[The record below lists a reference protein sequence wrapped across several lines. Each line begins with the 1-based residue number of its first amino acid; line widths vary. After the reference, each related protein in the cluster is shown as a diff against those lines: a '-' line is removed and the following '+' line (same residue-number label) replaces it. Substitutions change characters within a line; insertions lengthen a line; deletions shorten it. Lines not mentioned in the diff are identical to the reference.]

1 MPSGPSKWNRI
12 GPGQYR
18 DQYGN
23 TLSGQSKAPTRNM
36 APAPT
41 PAPAAKPPPAA
52 EPPPAA
58 DGTGVWNPP
67 PAPASPPPA
76 QTAPPTGQPRNGAMA
91 RDPQPVENVA
101 RVEERIRFLKKTRPN
116 DPQIKQLEAR
126 LRASPQ
132 QPAAPAPGQAA
143 QPEAGVQPPPP
154 PVDWQAPPNIESL
167 PENYMR
173 SLPEMPSREN
183 MGLTP
188 DQFYQ
193 PPTPDPYSGYANTP
207 LNQQTWEQQFG
218 TLNYGANQ
226 GLASQMQYAQQ
237 QGAFNPGSFQEQMDK
252 AYSNVMQQFER
263 TNKEQFQQ
271 EQQQFQQMAAERGLD
286 PAGEAYK
293 ALQKQVYDRQD
304 MARQNAMS
312 TAQQAAQGVQAQAYG
327 QAAQTYG
334 MPFQQMGAFAPFYGA
349 QANMQGQMMGQ
360 QFQLGSQREQ
370 RAADVAQTQ
379 AGWQQ
384 QERMGGIDF
393 GRQQAMFQEQAREEA
408 ASAARAQQYAIQLT
422 KMGYSQQDAQAQAE
436 FQRQKDLLAIQQRYA
451 QANTRL
457 AARLQPRGGGGG
469 GSGMNP
475 FEQYMAQQNMAGYNQ
490 PQQPR
495 QPSTGN
501 AALGGFAAGLGAG
514 VTAGVGK

>member
-1 MPSGPSKWNRI
+1 MASGPSKWNRI

-23 TLSGQSKAPTRNM
+23 VLRGQQKAPTINK

-41 PAPAAKPPPAA
+41 
-52 EPPPAA
+52 
-58 DGTGVWNPP
+58 
-67 PAPASPPPA
+67 
-76 QTAPPTGQPRNGAMA
+76 GQSRNGVMS
-91 RDPQPVENVA
+91 RDPQPVTDIA
-101 RVEERIRFLKKTRPN
+101 RVQQRIDYLKKVRPN
-116 DPQIKQLEAR
+116 DPQIKQLQAR
-126 LRASPQ
+126 LKVSPQ
-132 QPAAPAPGQAA
+132 GPTVPGQQPSPQPGAA
-143 QPEAGVQPPPP
+143 VQPPPP
-154 PVDWQAPPNIESL
+154 PIDWNAPIQPQPL
-167 PENYMR
+167 PEDYTKQLPVMPGR
-173 SLPEMPSREN
+173 EDMMPDEKYLYQPEMP
-183 MGLTP
+183 
-188 DQFYQ
+188 Q
-193 PPTPDPYSGYANTP
+193 PYGEYGQTP
-207 LNQQTWEQQFG
+207 LDQQTWEQQFG

-226 GLASQMQYAQQ
+226 GLANQMQYAQQ
-237 QGAFNPGSFQEQMDK
+237 QGAFQPGSFQEQMDK

-263 TNKEQFQQ
+263 TNKDQFQQ

-312 TAQQAAQGVQAQAYG
+312 TAQQAAQSVQAQAYG

-349 QANMQGQMMGQ
+349 QANMQSQMMGQ
-360 QFQLGSQREQ
+360 EFQLGNQREQ
-370 RAADVAQTQ
+370 RASDIAQTR

-384 QERMGGIDF
+384 QERMGGIEF
-393 GRQQAMFQEQAREEA
+393 GRQQAMFQQQAREEA

-436 FQRQKDLLAIQQRYA
+436 FRRQKDLLAIQQRYA

-457 AARLQPRGGGGG
+457 AARLQPRGGGG
-469 GSGMNP
+469 MNA
-475 FEQYMAQQNMAGYNQ
+475 FEQHMAQQNMAGYNQ

-501 AALGGFAAGLGAG
+501 AALGGLGAGLGAG